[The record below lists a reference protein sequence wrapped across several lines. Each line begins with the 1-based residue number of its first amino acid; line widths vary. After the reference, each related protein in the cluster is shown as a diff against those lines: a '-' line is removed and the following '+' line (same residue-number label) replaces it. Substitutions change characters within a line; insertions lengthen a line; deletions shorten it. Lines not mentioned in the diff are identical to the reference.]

1 MKILSLIKMKLK
13 KEKPICSYCG
23 KEIKTNDSY
32 GEEGGKF
39 YHENCW
45 IMYDSKKRVCN
56 TCKSMIEDGE
66 KYTKQM
72 GLYFHRSCW
81 KKERAAA
88 PI

>member
-1 MKILSLIKMKLK
+1 
-13 KEKPICSYCG
+13 
-23 KEIKTNDSY
+23 
-32 GEEGGKF
+32 
-39 YHENCW
+39 
-45 IMYDSKKRVCN
+45 MYDSKKRVCN
-56 TCKSMIEDGE
+56 TCKSMIEDGT